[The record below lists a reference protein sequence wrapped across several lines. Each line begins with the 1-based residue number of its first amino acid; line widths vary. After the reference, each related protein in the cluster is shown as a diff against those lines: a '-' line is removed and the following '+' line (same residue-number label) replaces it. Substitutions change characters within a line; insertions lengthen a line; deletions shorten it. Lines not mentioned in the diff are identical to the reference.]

1 MPSVRAERLAF
12 AHHDAVPILAGVD
25 LHLPEGFTGVVGENG
40 AGKSTLLRLVAGDL
54 APTGG
59 RVRVLPEGA
68 RVVRCPQEVDA
79 PTAEVL
85 ALAAAEDAA
94 ARRWSGLLHLRPGDL
109 ERWAT
114 LSPGERRRW
123 QVAAALARDPDV
135 LLLDEPTNHVDD
147 AARALLVDAL
157 RAFRGVGLVVSHD
170 RALLAA
176 LTTRTLRVHA
186 GGAALYAGAYEAARA
201 RWEAEAEAAWRRR
214 GDAQEAARRAARAL
228 DAARRE
234 HAQAEAM
241 RGTARRARG
250 PKDSDAR
257 TLGAKTRAA
266 WAEDRLG
273 RSVRVLRGE
282 ALRAQ
287 AAIPDPPAAPEPGRA
302 VFVGFERAPR
312 PVLLALDA
320 PTVAAGGRAV
330 LREVKV
336 RLGREG
342 RVHVRGPN
350 GAGKSTL
357 VRALLD
363 AAALAPGRLLHLPQ
377 ELAPGAG
384 VAALAE
390 VRGLAPEVRG
400 RVLSLVAALGV
411 DPARLLA
418 SAAPS
423 PGEARKLVLALGLG
437 RHAWGVVLDEP
448 TNHLDLPSVE
458 RLEAALAAYPG
469 AVLLVTHDA
478 ALAARCTTE
487 TWHVEGGRVEAGA
500 AR

>member
-1 MPSVRAERLAF
+1 VR
-12 AHHDAVPILAGVD
+12 G
-25 LHLPEGFTGVVGENG
+25 
-40 AGKSTLLRLVAGDL
+40 
-54 APTGG
+54 
-59 RVRVLPEGA
+59 
-68 RVVRCPQEVDA
+68 Q
-79 PTAEVL
+79 
-85 ALAAAEDAA
+85 
-94 ARRWSGLLHLRPGDL
+94 
-109 ERWAT
+109 
-114 LSPGERRRW
+114 
-123 QVAAALARDPDV
+123 
-135 LLLDEPTNHVDD
+135 
-147 AARALLVDAL
+147 LLVMVAM
-157 RAFRGVGLVVSHD
+157 GV
-170 RALLAA
+170 
-176 LTTRTLRVHA
+176 
-186 GGAALYAGAYEAARA
+186 LYAGAYDAARA

-214 GDAQEAARRAARAL
+214 GEAQDAARRAARAL

-241 RGTARRARG
+241 RSTARRGRG

-273 RSVRVLRGE
+273 RSVRVLRGDAE
-282 ALRAQ
+282 RAQ
-287 AAIPDPPAAPEPGRA
+287 AAIPDAPAAAELGRS

-320 PTVAAGGRAV
+320 PAVAAGGRTV

-336 RLGREG
+336 RLGRED

-357 VRALLD
+357 VRALLGG
-363 AAALAPGRLLHLPQ
+363 AALAPGRLLHLPQ

-384 VAALAE
+384 AAALAE

-418 SAAPS
+418 TAAPS

-437 RHAWGVVLDEP
+437 RHAWGIVLDEP

-487 TWHVEGGRVEAGA
+487 TWHVEGGRVETGA